1 MKKAILTLA
10 ALAALQSGFAMASNG
25 GTVNFSGSIVKE
37 PCAQNSSTLLSYA
50 QNPRQYQAARK
61 MASGQ
66 SCSGMDN
73 TQSLSIAAV
82 NMTGSTTQSNGQLVT
97 IVYN

>member
-82 NMTGSTTQSNGQLVT
+82 NMAGSTAQSNGQLVT